1 MTERS
6 SSIRLALV
14 QQAADRDPSANSKRA
29 EEAVRAAAARGAELV
44 CLPELFRTRY
54 FPQVESADC
63 FDLAEP
69 VPGPTTERMAAL
81 AGELG
86 IVLIVPLFERRAAGV
101 YHNSAVILDSDGST
115 AGVYRKMHVPDDP
128 LFFEKYYFTPGDGS
142 FAAYPTSLGRIGVQ
156 LCWDQWFP
164 EAARL
169 AALDG
174 AQILLYP
181 TAIGWLDGED
191 GEENRA
197 QQDSWLTV
205 QRGHAIANG
214 VFVAAANRVGREDAL
229 TFYGSSFVCDP
240 QGRVLARASEHEE
253 DLLVV
258 DCDLAR
264 IEEQRRGWP
273 FLRDRRID
281 AYTDLVTRYR
291 R

>member
-86 IVLIVPLFERRAAGV
+86 IVLIVPLFERRAAGFN
-101 YHNSAVILDSDGST
+101 HNSDIIHDS
-115 AGVYRKMHVPDDP
+115 
-128 LFFEKYYFTPGDGS
+128 DGS
-142 FAAYPTSLGRIGVQ
+142 FAAYPTSLGRIGVL

-181 TAIGWLDGED
+181 TANGWLDGED
-191 GEENRA
+191 SEENRA

>member
-1 MTERS
+1 MTEPR
-6 SSIRLALV
+6 SIRIALV
-14 QQAADRDPSANSKRA
+14 QQATSEDAVANVKRA
-29 EEAVRAAAARGAELV
+29 EEAIRMAAARGAKLV
-44 CLPELFRTRY
+44 CLQELFRTRY
-54 FPQVESADC
+54 FPQAERSDR

-69 VPGPTTERMAAL
+69 VPGPTSERMSAL
-81 AGELG
+81 AAELRV
-86 IVLIVPLFERRAAGV
+86 VLVVPLFERRAAGI
-101 YHNSAVILDSDGST
+101 YHNTAVVIDRDGRT
-115 AGVYRKMHVPDDP
+115 VGVYRKMHVPDDP
-128 LFFEKYYFTPGDGS
+128 LFFEKFYFTPGDGR
-142 FAAYPTSLGRIGVQ
+142 FTAYPTSLGRIGV
-156 LCWDQWFP
+156 LICWDQWFP

-174 AQILLYP
+174 AQVLLYP
-181 TAIGWLDGED
+181 TAIGWLDGEEA
-191 GEENRA
+191 EENRA
-197 QQDSWLTV
+197 QQDSWLTM
-205 QRGHAIANG
+205 QRAHAIANG

-240 QGRVLARASEHEE
+240 RGRVLARASEDEE

-258 DCDLAR
+258 DCDLGR